1 MQQVGTGADIWRRA
15 SQSPAPR
22 PVLKKASSR
31 NARPRR
37 RIGRKL
43 KLQLQ
48 MLALFI
54 VGVSGFLVL
63 AKVARP
69 LNSPAPALAEI
80 ERLMELAGLG
90 ITQVSLTGHRFTVD
104 SDVFD
109 ALGLGQV
116 HTMLSFDSR
125 AAQDRI
131 ERLPWVERASIER
144 VLPDRLEVR
153 ISERSPAAVW
163 RLGDRNFLID
173 KSGRV
178 LAPVRKDVMASL
190 PRVAGEGAATE
201 AGNLQALLDNYPA
214 LRQRVDVAERIG
226 RRRWALRLTDGS
238 TVQLPAKGE
247 ARAIARAL
255 YVAGAR
261 REEQSEIDVRVPER
275 TLVRAPEIRKES
287 AAPEARG

>member
-1 MQQVGTGADIWRRA
+1 
-15 SQSPAPR
+15 
-22 PVLKKASSR
+22 
-31 NARPRR
+31 
-37 RIGRKL
+37 
-43 KLQLQ
+43 
-48 MLALFI
+48 
-54 VGVSGFLVL
+54 
-63 AKVARP
+63 
-69 LNSPAPALAEI
+69 
-80 ERLMELAGLG
+80 
-90 ITQVSLTGHRFTVD
+90 
-104 SDVFD
+104 
-109 ALGLGQV
+109 
-116 HTMLSFDSR
+116 
-125 AAQDRI
+125 
-131 ERLPWVERASIER
+131 
-144 VLPDRLEVR
+144 VR